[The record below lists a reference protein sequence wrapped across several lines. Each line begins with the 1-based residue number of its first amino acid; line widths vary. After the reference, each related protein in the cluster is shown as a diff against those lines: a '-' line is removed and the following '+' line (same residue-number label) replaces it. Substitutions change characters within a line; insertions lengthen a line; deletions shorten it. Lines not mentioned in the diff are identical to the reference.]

1 MSPNAHSG
9 SLSDVPK
16 CAIGLAGE
24 YPNAQSGTLAP
35 ASGER
40 RAASGE
46 RWEGAS
52 GGSGRV
58 VGGGRRAGVAAS
70 GGGGERLAAAGRP
83 RGRRGRGRVRGA
95 WE

>member
-46 RWEGAS
+46 RWEVASGERWEVAS

-58 VGGGRRAGVAAS
+58 AARAGGWWVA
-70 GGGGERLAAAGRP
+70 GGERGWRLAAAGAS
-83 RGRRGRGRVRGA
+83 G
-95 WE
+95 